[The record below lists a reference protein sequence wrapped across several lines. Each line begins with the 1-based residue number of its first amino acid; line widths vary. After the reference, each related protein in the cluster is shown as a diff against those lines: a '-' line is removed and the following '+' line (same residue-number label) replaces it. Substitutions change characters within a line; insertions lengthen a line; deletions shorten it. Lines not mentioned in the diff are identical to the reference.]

1 MPSVEKIFLNS
12 YGASTAVLKTLF
24 VVYMQATC
32 NTKGFFVTDKIDTF

>member
-24 VVYMQATC
+24 VVYMATC